1 MRKYSATVAYPTA
14 SVGAATSALRGAL
27 RLRMTGNQRPDWAT
41 LGYPAV
47 LALALGVL
55 SATVFRR
62 QAPWIVDEL

>member
-41 LGYPAV
+41 LEVAGPDERVDARGKVWFEYHGTVA
-47 LALALGVL
+47 AL
-55 SATVFRR
+55 
-62 QAPWIVDEL
+62 